1 MRFYTAINADELE
14 YRPFENIE
22 EAINAIKEHGGW
34 VKNSLGTCWLVTGYA
49 TKEDINKS
57 VYIASNWVSL
67 DSLFRNYVFADD
79 SSPCG
84 SKIINLP
91 EEQ

>member
-1 MRFYTAINADELE
+1 MKFYTAINADELE

-34 VKNSLGTCWLVTGYA
+34 VKNSLETCWLVTGYA

-57 VYIASNWVSL
+57 VHIASKLRYLFLEIVWVLTS
-67 DSLFRNYVFADD
+67 
-79 SSPCG
+79 
-84 SKIINLP
+84 
-91 EEQ
+91 